1 MGRANQGAL
10 LSLAVVLAFF
20 PLALPNPY
28 FLSIMVVIGIHS
40 LITLGLSLL
49 MGYAG
54 QISLGHA
61 AFFGLGAYVSG
72 VFTVKFGMEPWSAFG
87 LGLLLSAAI
96 AFLVGVPALKLKGHY
111 LAMATLAFGE
121 IFHVIFSEM
130 VEYTGGPSGLAGIP
144 TISLFGVLMDS
155 DLKYY
160 YFVWAFVLGALLI
173 SVNIIH
179 SRVGRALRSIHGSE
193 IAASAMGVNTARYK
207 QQIFVLSA
215 IYASAAGSLYAHFL
229 TFISPSSFTV
239 LFSIIL
245 VTMVVV
251 GGMGSLWGALLGATI
266 LNGIPEYFRVLKD
279 YDILAYGLMVILIM
293 IFMPGGLMGGL
304 IKLSARWR

>member
-1 MGRANQGAL
+1 MRRANLSAL
-10 LSLAVVLAFF
+10 LGLAVVLAFF

-72 VFTVKFGMEPWSAFG
+72 VFTVKFGMEPWYAFG
-87 LGLLLSAAI
+87 LGLLVSASV

-144 TISLFGVLMDS
+144 NISLFGLVMDS

-160 YFVWAFVLGALLI
+160 YFVWSFVLGALLI
-173 SVNIIH
+173 SINIIH

-251 GGMGSLWGALLGATI
+251 GGMGSLWGALLGAAI
-266 LNGIPEYFRVLKD
+266 LNALPEYFRVLED
-279 YDILAYGLMVILIM
+279 YDILAYGLMVIFIM
-293 IFMPGGLMGGL
+293 IFMPKGLMGGL
-304 IKLSARWR
+304 LNLSARRR